1 MRNFWD
7 RPLGSKLILL
17 LSVAFL
23 VETLA
28 PWQRVCAVTSEA
40 GDRVCG
46 WRTAYEGT
54 EFGTYAAILAGRD
67 PRLGAAPRVAPRLSM
82 RGWPAAIVTAILAV
96 ALALVTLVK
105 VIGDNEFQTVWAW
118 VGLALALAVMFVAL
132 IRVRYRWGHAAATDR
147 RTRRQPRGAVR
158 RRSATRETR
167 EPPQR
172 LTSRYPWWTTY
183 GGDQVSTWSV
193 LRSSSEPRSPV
204 GLVKQPAHKASAKHD
219 LALAA

>member
-1 MRNFWD
+1 MRNFWE

-17 LSVAFL
+17 LTLAFL

-54 EFGTYAAILAGRD
+54 EFGTYAAILAVAILVWELL
-67 PRLGAAPRVAPRLSM
+67 PVIAPRLSM

-105 VIGDNEFQTVWAW
+105 VIRDNEFQTGWAW

-132 IRVRYRWGHAAATDR
+132 IRVRYRWGQRGRDRPEEAT
-147 RTRRQPRGAVR
+147 
-158 RRSATRETR
+158 
-167 EPPQR
+167 QR
-172 LTSRYPWWTTY
+172 VDVPAD
-183 GGDQVSTWSV
+183 GG
-193 LRSSSEPRSPV
+193 
-204 GLVKQPAHKASAKHD
+204 
-219 LALAA
+219 